1 MSQFVAIVL
10 ASCLSLGPKKQDFHL
25 APMQCYTHQPTRK
38 LFHLLSPSSIKWTEM
53 EKLDDI
59 FPKSESIEYL
69 HHSLEKRLGSPQS
82 YDETNLVLQLGSND
96 PHRLKTCV
104 EHAVQRYSFR
114 EINLNCGCPAIESGG
129 AATYGASLM
138 KYPQLTSELVDSVQ
152 RGLESVSS
160 SDRPKVSV
168 KCRIG
173 VFENAEQIMRPLGA
187 EDFDKLHRYITY
199 ICEAGASHVVLHARP
214 AVLAGLSPVRNR
226 IVPKLDYDFVQNI
239 AREFTGDID
248 ITLNGGI
255 SSLTQLK
262 SLQSDESSAISSHMA
277 GRWCLRRPLEL
288 VNVERLLTDQ
298 SAPTENTNT
307 IQSALEN
314 YIDYALTMATL
325 PSQTQRR
332 FTTAELCLPLYLTV
346 EQLKD
351 DWDYYEEDKQSA
363 DHPSLSYDEIESLL
377 DVVRIGVIELE
388 ECSNKGNKKVQK
400 SNVYKH
406 LSSSFKSL
414 AGKKVVGKWK
424 RNRAEL

>member
-1 MSQFVAIVL
+1 
-10 ASCLSLGPKKQDFHL
+10 
-25 APMQCYTHQPTRK
+25 
-38 LFHLLSPSSIKWTEM
+38 M

-138 KYPQLTSELVDSVQ
+138 KYPELTGALVDSMK

-173 VFENAEQIMRPLGA
+173 VFENAEQMRPLGA

-214 AVLAGLSPVRNR
+214 AILAGLSPVKNR
-226 IVPKLDYDFVQNI
+226 IVPKLDYDFVRKM
-239 AREFTGDID
+239 ASEFEGKID

-255 SSLTQLK
+255 SSLTK
-262 SLQSDESSAISSHMA
+262 IKTLQSDESSVISYMS
-277 GRWCLRRPLEL
+277 GRWCLRRPLDL
-288 VNVERLLTDQ
+288 VDVEGLLTDQ
-298 SAPTENTNT
+298 SVPPTENTNT
-307 IQSALEN
+307 IKSALEN
-314 YIDYALTMATL
+314 YIDYALTMAKL

-332 FTTAELCLPLYLTV
+332 FTTSELCLPLYLTV

-351 DWDYYEEDKQSA
+351 DWDYYEEDNQSA
-363 DHPSLSYDEIESLL
+363 YHPSLSYDDIEFLL
-377 DVVRIGVIELE
+377 DVVRRGVVELE

-400 SNVYKH
+400 SNAYKH

-414 AGKKVVGKWK
+414 AGKKVVSKWK

>member
-1 MSQFVAIVL
+1 MSQFVAIIL
-10 ASCLSLGPKKQDFHL
+10 ASCLSLGPMKQEFHL

-38 LFHLLSPSSIKWTEM
+38 LYHLLSPSSIKWTEM

-59 FPKSESIEYL
+59 FPRSESIDYL

-138 KYPQLTSELVDSVQ
+138 KRPDLTANLVDSVK

-173 VFENAEQIMRPLGA
+173 VFVNAEQMRPLGT
-187 EDFDKLHRYITY
+187 EDFDKLHRYIT
-199 ICEAGASHVVLHARP
+199 IIKEAGGNHVVLHARP
-214 AVLAGLSPVRNR
+214 AILSGLSPVRNR
-226 IVPKLDYDFVQNI
+226 IVPPLDYEFVQNI
-239 AREFTGDID
+239 AREFEGKID

-255 SSLTQLK
+255 STLTQIK
-262 SLQSDESSAISSHMA
+262 TLQSDESSNVSSLMS
-277 GRWCLRRPLEL
+277 GRWCLRRPLDL
-288 VNVERLLTDQ
+288 VNIEGLLTDQ
-298 SAPTENTNT
+298 SVPPTENMNT
-307 IQSALEN
+307 IKTALED

-325 PSQTQRR
+325 PQTQRR
-332 FTTAELCLPLYLTV
+332 FTTSELCLPLYMTV

-351 DWDYYEEDKQSA
+351 DGDYYEEDNQSA
-363 DHPSLSYDEIESLL
+363 DHPSLSHDEIESLFG
-377 DVVRIGVIELE
+377 VIQRGVIELE
-388 ECSNKGNKKVQK
+388 ECCNKGNKKVQK
-400 SNVYKH
+400 SNVYKY

>member
-10 ASCLSLGPKKQDFHL
+10 ASCLSLGPKKHYICNCAFIWVSCLLRPLLNHRIGRDNFIRVKDFV
-25 APMQCYTHQPTRK
+25 
-38 LFHLLSPSSIKWTEM
+38 
-53 EKLDDI
+53 DI
-59 FPKSESIEYL
+59 STGP
-69 HHSLEKRLGSPQS
+69 

-173 VFENAEQIMRPLGA
+173 VFENAEQMRPLGA
-187 EDFDKLHRYITY
+187 EDFDKLHRYIT
-199 ICEAGASHVVLHARP
+199 IIKEAGASHVVLHARP
-214 AVLAGLSPVRNR
+214 AVLAGLTPVKNR
-226 IVPKLDYDFVQNI
+226 IVPELDCEFVQNI
-239 AREFTGDID
+239 ARSFGGVID

-262 SLQSDESSAISSHMA
+262 SLQSDESSVISSHMA

-351 DWDYYEEDKQSA
+351 DWDYYEEDNQSA
-363 DHPSLSYDEIESLL
+363 DHPSLSCDEIESLCE
-377 DVVRIGVIELE
+377 VIKRGVIELE

-400 SNVYKH
+400 SNV
-406 LSSSFKSL
+406 SSSFKSL